1 MACGEF
7 FYSFVFME
15 QIKSYNDLIA
25 WQKAIELVRDVYK
38 ATQGF
43 PKEEMY
49 GLTSQIRR
57 SAVSIPSNIAEGQA
71 RNTKGEFIQF
81 LGIARGSIAE
91 LDTQVI
97 ISSQL
102 GYLSN
107 ETTNDL
113 KDKIAIVNKLNNG
126 LIRSLKA

>member
-91 LDTQVI
+91 FDTQVI
-97 ISSQL
+97 ISNQL

>member
-1 MACGEF
+1 VACGEF

>member
-1 MACGEF
+1 
-7 FYSFVFME
+7 ME

-91 LDTQVI
+91 FDTQVI
-97 ISSQL
+97 ISNQL

>member
-1 MACGEF
+1 
-7 FYSFVFME
+7 ME